1 MSVNQELSRLL
12 RICIDFY
19 NNGLTIIQLK
29 NFRPLLEKFDY
40 KSQKSLALYLIM
52 NMLEYETYVPTSD
65 EAEEVLNLLGPLLNA
80 DASTEGLKTEGGGE
94 VIDYDEFAEEQG
106 ILAR

>member
-19 NNGLTIIQLK
+19 NNALTIIQLK
-29 NFRPLLEKFDY
+29 NFHPLLEKFDY

-52 NMLEYETYVPTSD
+52 NMLEYETIIPTAD
-65 EAEEVLNLLGPLLNA
+65 EAEAVLNLLGPLLNG
-80 DASTEGLKTEGGGE
+80 DTTPEGHKSDGSGE